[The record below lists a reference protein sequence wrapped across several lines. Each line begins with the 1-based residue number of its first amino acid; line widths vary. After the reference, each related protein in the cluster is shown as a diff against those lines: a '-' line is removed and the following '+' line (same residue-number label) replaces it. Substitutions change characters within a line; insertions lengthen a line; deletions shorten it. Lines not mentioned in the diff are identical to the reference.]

1 MPKKTLIFKFGALG
15 DVIMATPLIKAIT
28 DSQKSSN
35 YTLVT
40 TKPFIMIFENWN
52 NLKIKTIDNTSILEN
67 LKFVLDI
74 RKTHYSQLFDLQSND
89 RSRIICLL
97 SGIKN
102 SVGNHRFPY
111 RHHPAERWEGQTHIF
126 DRMCKVVEQRG
137 IKVKDKSPLL
147 LAAEKQKVKVGKWIA
162 QNLETKKP
170 FVLLHAGSSRSRP
183 EKRWPYF
190 QQLAHRLNSDGF
202 GIVWIGGPDD
212 TALNDRLAS
221 AVGID
226 ATDSFTI
233 LELAELGRKA
243 NFAVTNDSGP
253 MHILSASGIPIF
265 GLFGPSSKQKNHAL
279 GQEHRAL
286 AVVENWNTS
295 LRPSQTSLSNLSLDS
310 VINKISEDGL
320 LA

>member
-1 MPKKTLIFKFGALG
+1 MQKKTLIFKFGALG

-40 TKPFIMIFENWN
+40 TKPFISIFENWN
-52 NLKIKTIDNTSILEN
+52 NLNIKTIDNASILEN

-74 RKTHYSQLFDLQSND
+74 RKTQYSELFDLQSND

-111 RHHPAERWEGQTHIF
+111 RYHPVERWEGQTHIF
-126 DRMCKVVEQRG
+126 ERMCKVVEQLG
-137 IKVKDKSPLL
+137 IEVKDRSPLL

-162 QNLETKKP
+162 QNLETKNP
-170 FVLLHAGSSRSRP
+170 FVILHAGSSGSRP

-190 QQLAHRLNSDGF
+190 EQLAYRLDSNGF
-202 GIVWIGGPDD
+202 EIVWIGGPDD
-212 TALNDRLAS
+212 TALNYRLAS
-221 AVGID
+221 KVGID
-226 ATDSFTI
+226 ATNSFTI

-243 NFAVTNDSGP
+243 NFAVANDSGP

-265 GLFGPSSKQKNHAL
+265 GLFGPSSKQKNHAI
-279 GQEHRAL
+279 GQGNRAL
-286 AVVENWNTS
+286 TVVEDWNPS
-295 LRPSQTSLSNLSLDS
+295 LRLSETSLSRLSLDA
-310 VINKISEDGL
+310 VIYKIREDGL
-320 LA
+320 MA